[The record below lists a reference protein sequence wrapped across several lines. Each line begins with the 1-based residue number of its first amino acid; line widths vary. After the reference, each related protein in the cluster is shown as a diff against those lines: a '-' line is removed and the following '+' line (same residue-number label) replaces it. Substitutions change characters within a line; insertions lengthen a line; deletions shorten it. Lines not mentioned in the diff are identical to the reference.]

1 MQEEQQDKVVDYL
14 KRVTVDLRNARQRV
28 QELELRDHEPIAI
41 VGMGCRYPGG
51 VRSPEDLWRLVADG
65 VDAITEFPADRGW
78 DVEALY
84 DPDPDHLGTSYARSG
99 GFLHDAGD
107 FDAGFFGLS
116 PREAMAT
123 DSQQRLLLETSWE
136 ALERAGIDPKS
147 LRGSRTGVFAGVM
160 YSDYTDLLTGDQ
172 FEGYRSTSSAP
183 SVASGRV
190 SYSFGFEG
198 PAVTVDTACSS
209 SLVALHLAAQAL
221 RSGECTLA
229 LAGGVAVMS
238 TPGLFIEFSRQR
250 GMSPDG
256 RCKSFSDSAD
266 GAGWSEGAGMV
277 VLEKLS
283 DARRHGHRV
292 LAVIRGSAV
301 NQDGASNGLTAPNGP
316 SQQRVIKQALANSGL
331 SPSEVDVVE
340 AHGTGTTL
348 GDPIEAQALLATYGQ
363 DRERPLLLGSVKS
376 NIGHSQSAAGVAGVI
391 KMVMAMRNGVV
402 PKTLHVS
409 EPSSHVDWSAGA
421 VELLTERTA
430 WPETGRPRR
439 SAVSSFGISGTNGH
453 VLLEQAPDEDP
464 VVPSDAPA
472 SLLPWVVTGRSPAAA
487 RDQAANLVSWL
498 AERPDLRP
506 VDVAHSLVST
516 RALFDYRVV
525 VVGGDRDELVTG
537 LEAAA
542 AGASAPGVVTG
553 ERDDADRKVV
563 FVFPGQGS
571 QWVGMGVALL
581 DASPVFAESIARCA
595 EALAPF
601 VGWSLVD
608 VLRGGDGAPP
618 LAGDDVVQP
627 VLWAVMVSLAAVWR
641 SWGVVPAAVVGHSQG
656 EIAAACV
663 AGALSLEDG
672 ARIVSLRSRL
682 VANELSGRGGMV
694 SVTASRAD
702 VESRLAQWDG
712 RLSVAAVNGP
722 SNVVVSGEVEALDE
736 LIDSCVG
743 DGVRAK
749 KVAVAYAS
757 HSAQMEQLEG
767 AILDGLAGLR
777 PRAGEIPFLS
787 TVTGDWL
794 DTSTMDAGYWF
805 RNLRETVQLETA
817 LRVLLESGHTAFLE
831 SSPHPILTVGVE
843 DTIEDAGADAVLVG
857 SLRRD
862 DGGLDRVLAGLGS
875 LFASGVPVDWASV
888 LGGSGVRVDLPTY
901 AFQHERYWPEAT
913 AGVGD
918 VSGAGLV
925 AVGHPLLGAS
935 VTIGGGQG
943 TVVTGQLSARSLPW
957 LADHV
962 VAGRVLFPV
971 AGLVELVTR
980 AADEVGCGRIEE
992 LTPTAPLV
1000 VPEHGAVSVQV
1011 WLGTPDE
1018 SGRREL
1024 GVFSQT
1030 SEDEWVRHAGGAV
1043 VRDAGTAA
1051 ECGFAAGVWPPQGAE
1066 PVAVPDGVSHARLWR
1081 RGGDVFAEVGL
1092 PEQDTKDQSYAIHPV
1107 LLDSLTR
1114 AVAALDH
1121 TAPGQVVVPS
1131 ELTGVSL
1138 YATGATA
1145 LRVHVTREGDR
1156 VSLVA
1161 ADAAGDAVLAI
1172 GSLGFRALSDHEVTG
1187 LGGRPQDSVYHLGWA
1202 PVAAVAAV
1210 DLGVPAVLGPD
1221 LLDLRTRLT
1230 AAGRPVVE
1238 VPDLASLRVGGAPA
1252 VVLVPVVGGDDVVAA
1267 AHECVGDTL
1276 DLLREWLAD
1285 DDFAGSRLV
1294 FVTRGATDGR
1304 DLGAAAV
1311 CGLVRSAQ
1319 TENPDRFFLLD
1330 LDDEDDLAAGVAALL
1345 GSGAPQVAVRD
1356 GVARA
1361 AQLVRLAGDVEVDPL
1376 GWDPDRTV
1384 LVTGGGGIGGRVAR
1398 HLVHAHGM
1406 RHVLLASRRGP
1417 LADDVADLVAEIAAA
1432 GAECRVVACD
1442 VSDRE
1447 ALRELVATESAG
1459 RGLTAVVHTAG
1470 VLDDGVVASVSRD
1483 RVSGVLRPKV
1493 DGGWSLHELTRD
1505 LGLAGFVVFSSLAG
1519 VVGNGGQGGYS
1530 AANAFLDGLVA
1541 ARRREGLPGV
1551 SLAWGAWES
1560 GVGMTGGL
1568 QERDLVRLGRDGL
1581 AELSVDEG
1589 LGLFDAAVGC
1599 GVANAVPVKWD
1610 WSALRSRLTTPWVL
1624 RGLVGVRRR
1633 VAGTGTAPAE
1643 GGLAG
1648 RLRGMGAADARGVV
1662 TDLVRA
1668 EVGVVLGL
1676 GSGGDVEVTREFR
1689 KLGFDSLLGV
1699 ELRNRLGVVTGLRLP
1714 ASLVYDYPTPE
1725 AVVTFVLQEVL
1736 GRAEGPGATTPVA
1749 SATTDD
1755 PIAIVG
1761 MACRFPAGVASPE
1774 DLWRLLTS
1782 GGDAI
1787 SGFPSDRGWDL
1798 DAVFTPS
1805 DGRNA
1810 SITRSGGFLDDVTG
1824 FDAAF
1829 FELSPREATA
1839 MDPQQRLL
1847 LEVAWEALQRAGID
1861 PQAIHGSQAGV
1872 FVGTNGQTYSS
1883 VLAGTDYELEG
1894 HAATGTAASVM
1905 SGRLSYFL
1913 GIEGPAVTV
1922 DTACSSSLVSLHLAA
1937 QALRGGECSL
1947 ALAGGV
1953 SMMST
1958 PDVFVAFSQ
1967 QGVLSEDGRC
1977 KAFSD
1982 AADGTSWSEG
1992 VGILVLERLSD
2003 AQRLGHKV
2011 LAVVRGSAVNQDG
2024 ASNGLTAPNGPS
2036 QQRVIKQALA
2046 NSGLSP
2052 SEVDAVEAHGTGTK
2066 LGDPIEAQALQ
2077 ATYGQDRDR
2086 PLWLGSV
2093 KSNIGHTQAAA
2104 GVAGV
2109 IKMVMAMRHG
2119 VLPETLHVAEP
2130 SSHVDWSAGTV
2141 ELLTE
2146 RTSWPEVD
2154 RPRRSA
2160 VSSFGI
2166 SGTNAHV
2173 ILEQA
2178 PAVEPVDRAT
2188 RTDVVV
2194 PWVLSGKS
2202 AAAVEDQLSRL
2213 RAWVDERPGAT
2224 AVDVGLSL
2232 AVARSHFDHRVALV
2246 GDAVVEGAAGRGRVG
2261 VVFSGQGSQRLGM
2274 GRGLYDRF
2282 PVFATAF
2289 DAVVAEFDGVLDG
2302 SLRDVVWGE
2311 DAEVLNRTGWAQP
2324 ALFALEVALF
2334 RLVESWGIRPE
2345 VVAGHSL
2352 GEISAAHVAG
2362 VLTLADACALVAARA
2377 RLMEAL
2383 PPGGAMLAVGAAE
2396 ADVLPLL
2403 TGHEVSVA
2411 AVNGPSSV
2419 VVSGALAAVER
2430 ITSEVADR
2438 GWKHRRLAVSHAFH
2452 SPLVDPMLADFEA
2465 AIASVSF
2472 YDPRIPVV
2480 SNVTGVVAAAAE
2492 ICAAGY
2498 WVRHVREPVRFADGV
2513 AAMDVDVVLELGPDG
2528 VLSAMVAEIVP
2539 GVAAVPVLRKDRGD
2553 EVAAVTALAS
2563 LHTHGVRVDWR
2574 GFFADTGA
2582 EVVDLP
2588 TYAFQHR
2595 RFWPEPGTGAGDVTG
2610 AGLVSVGH
2618 PLLGAVVELAV
2629 DDGVVLTGRLSSRA
2643 QPWLADHAILGRVLF
2658 PGTGFVE
2665 LALRAGDEVGCD
2677 RLEELTLT
2685 SPLVLPEDGTVS
2697 VQVRVAVADDRGHRQ
2712 IGIFARPT
2720 DDDAEWTR
2728 HATGVLGS
2736 GEPDEA
2742 FDTGTWPPAGAWPI
2756 GLDGFYERLFDTGFG
2771 YGPVFQGL
2779 HSAWAR
2785 GDEFFAEVRLPED
2798 AAGRAGQFGLHPA
2811 LLDAA
2816 LHTTSLMPL
2825 GDRSRLPF
2833 AWQGVSLGAAGAS
2846 VLRVR
2851 LVAVGEDAVSLVA
2864 VDGAGQVVVS
2874 VDSLTLRAVDADQL
2888 STSRAPGRDALYRV
2902 DWTPVRATGSG
2913 PRAVVLGPDVL
2924 GVQEV
2929 LHASWTADLA
2939 TLAGLDDVPPAV
2951 VVPLSGRDDDVV
2963 ASAHELAARA
2973 LGLVQE
2979 WVGVKAFAGSRL
2991 VFVTRGATTGADP
3004 AAATVWGLVRTAQT
3018 ENPGRFRL
3026 VDVDAGTPALLDAL
3040 GTDEP
3045 QVLVRDDGILVPRL
3059 ARVSAAPSGFSWDP
3073 AGTVVVT
3080 GATGGL
3086 GREVAKHLVTA
3097 HGVRHLLL
3105 LGRRGPAAEGAAELV
3120 AELVEHGATAAL
3132 VACDVADRAA
3142 LDAALATVADEHPV
3156 SVVVHAAGTLDDG
3169 VIDALTPDRLDAV
3182 LRGKV
3187 DAAWNLHEATRDREL
3202 AGFVVFSS
3210 VAGLLGNAGQGS
3222 YAAGNTFLDSLAE
3235 HRRNHGLAA
3244 VSLAWGAWDPEIGMI
3259 AGLTDSDRGRI
3270 AREGVVA
3277 LTVEQGL
3284 ELFDTALGHDE
3295 AVLAPALLDLPAVRL
3310 KGDVPAL
3317 LRGLVPVRTRRA
3329 MARSSAQTAD
3339 GLARRLAPLSPP
3351 ERQVL
3356 VRDMVRA
3363 QVAGVLGH
3371 ADSTAVD
3378 PNRNFQELGL
3388 DSLTAV
3394 ELRNRL
3400 NSTTGLTLPATLVF
3414 DYPTAAALTGFL
3426 LDELLSAGGEELI
3439 PVSALPSVAD
3449 DPVVIVGMGCR
3460 YPGGVRSPED
3470 LWRLVRDEVDA
3481 VSDFPADR
3489 GWDLDV
3495 LFDPD
3500 PDNTGTSYA
3509 RSAGFLHEAGDFDAA
3524 FFGLSP
3530 REAMATD
3537 SQQRLLLEV
3546 SWDALE
3552 GAGIDP
3558 LSLRGSKTGVFA
3570 GVMYS
3575 DYGDL
3580 LSGVEFEGFRGNGS
3594 APSVASGRVSYSLGF
3609 EGPAVTV
3616 DTACSSSLVTMHLAA
3631 QALRSGEC
3639 SLALAGGVT
3648 VISKPDLF
3656 IEFSRQ
3662 RGLAP
3667 DGRSKPFSDSADG
3680 VGWAEGVGMVV
3691 LERLSDAQRLG
3702 HRVLAVLRGSAVNQD
3717 GASNGLTAP
3726 NGPSQQRVI
3735 RQALASAGLSPADV
3749 DVVEAHGTGTTL
3761 GDPIEAQALLATY
3774 GQDRDRPLLLGSVKS
3789 NIGHSQA
3796 AAGVAGVVKMVMAM
3810 RNGVVPKTL
3819 HVTEPSSHV
3828 DWSAGAVELSTER
3841 TDWPEVGRPRRAA
3854 VSSFGISGTNA
3865 HLILEQAPGVEV
3877 AEPLGE
3883 EPVAVPWVLSGK
3895 SAAAVREQAGNLVS
3909 WLADRPEVRP
3919 VDVGH
3924 SLVSSRSTFDH
3935 RLVVVG
3941 GDRDKLVAGLRAAAE
3956 GLPGDLVVG
3965 GGGPAAADR
3974 KVVFVFPGQGSQWV
3988 GMGVALLDASP
3999 VFAERIG
4006 ECERALRPFVGW
4018 SLVDVLR
4025 GVEGAPPLAGDDVV
4039 QPVLWAV
4046 MVSLAAVWRSWGVVP
4061 AAVVG
4066 HSQGEI
4072 AAACVAGALS
4082 LEDGA
4087 RIVCLRSGLVA
4098 RELSGQGGMASVTA
4112 SRVDVESRLLRWD
4125 GKLSVAAVNGPSN
4138 VVVSG
4143 EVEALEELIDSCVGD
4158 GVRAKKVAVAYASH
4172 SAQMEQLEGAILD
4185 GLAVLEPRSSE
4196 VPFLSTV
4203 TGDWLDTSTMDAGY
4217 WFRNLRETVQLETAL
4232 RILLGTGHGVFLESS
4247 PHPILTVGVE
4257 DTIEDAGA
4265 DAVLVGS
4272 LRRDDGGLDRVL
4284 TGLGSLFVAGVAVD
4298 WASVFGGAG
4307 VRVDLPTYAF
4317 QHERF
4322 WPEATTGTGDVSGAG
4337 LVAVGHPL
4345 LGAAVELGG
4354 GQGTVVTGQVSVR
4367 SLPWLVDHL
4376 VLDRILF
4383 PGAGFVELVTRAAD
4397 EVGCDRI
4404 EELTLTAPLVVPH
4417 QGVVAVQVWLGPADE
4432 EGHREIGVFS
4442 RGADDEWVRHAGGV
4456 VSTGTGTTADHSFAA
4471 GVWPPRG
4478 AEPVALDDFYAR
4490 MADRGLDYGPVFQGL
4505 ESAWRLGDEVFAEV
4519 ALSDQEPGVDAFG
4532 IHPAL
4537 LDAVLHGAVFTGY
4550 DSDTSLLPFAWSG
4563 VSLHATGAS
4572 TLRVRLVRTDGGVSI
4587 VAADAEGELVV
4598 SVDSLDFRA
4607 VTAEQL
4613 ASSDPAPSGGRLRM
4627 DWSLVTAPGAEVG
4640 VPAVLGPDLFD
4651 LTEALESAGVTTTA
4665 HADLAALRS
4674 AAVPGVVLVPVAG
4687 EAGVVTSVH
4696 ETAASV
4702 LGLLQ
4707 EWLAGEE
4714 FVDSRLVVLTQ
4725 GAMSGQDLVAAAVWG
4740 LVRTAQTENPDRFV
4754 LVDWDGGDLP
4764 LDVVLGSG
4772 EPQLLVRG
4780 GQVHAA
4786 RLARADADPVSD
4798 VRWDPDGTVVIT
4810 GGGGLGGQVSRHLVN
4825 RRGVRHLL
4833 LLSRSGPDAPGV
4845 EDLVTELTD
4854 LGASV
4859 VVRACDVADR
4869 DALAVALAEV
4879 PVEHPVRAVV
4889 HTAGVLDDGVLDS
4902 LTAER
4907 VSRVLRPK
4915 VDAAWH
4921 LHELT
4926 RDLDLTAF
4934 VLFSSMGGTFGA
4946 AGQANYAAANAFLD
4960 ALAQRRQRD
4969 DLPAVSLAWGTWAT
4983 ETGMTTGLAAA
4994 DRARIGQAG
5003 MPPMTVEQGMALFD
5017 AGIACGDPV
5026 VPAMVLDVKGMRTRS
5041 DVPVLLQGLV
5051 PASKR
5056 RAAARTRVDAG
5067 GFVQRLLALSAA
5079 DRQELLEDVVRTRV
5093 AAVLRHGDSAAIDPD
5108 RKFKELGLDSL
5119 TAVEL
5124 RNGLSAATG
5133 LKLPATLV
5141 FDYPTA
5147 SALAAYLLDR
5157 LLGGAAQAAV
5167 PLSALPPVTDDPI
5180 VIVGMGCR
5188 YPGGVRSPEDLWRLV
5203 ADGVDAISEF
5213 PDDRGWDLEGI
5224 YDPDPAH
5231 AGTSYARTGGFLY
5244 DAGDFDA
5251 GFFGLSPREAMA
5263 TDSQQRLLLETS
5275 WDALER
5281 AGIDPLSL
5289 RGSRTGVF
5297 AGVMY
5302 SDYGDLLSGVE
5313 FEGFRGNGSA
5323 PSVASGRVSY
5333 SFGFEGPAM
5342 TVDTA
5347 CSSSLVSLHLAAQA
5361 LRAGECSLALA
5372 GGVTVMSK
5380 PDLFI
5385 EFSRQRGMSPDGRCK
5400 SFSDSADGAGW
5411 SEGVGMLVLERL
5423 SDAQRLGHRVLAV
5436 VRGSA
5441 VNQDGASNGLTA
5453 PNGPSQQRVIRQALA
5468 GAGLS
5473 PSEVD
5478 AVEAHGTGTTL
5489 GDPIEAQALL
5499 ATYGQDRDRPLLLGS
5514 IKSNIGHSQ
5523 AAAGVAG
5530 VIKMVMA
5537 MRHELLPKTLHV
5549 TEPSTHVDWSEGAV
5563 ELLTEHTEWPRVDRP
5578 RRSAVSSFGIS
5589 GTNAHV
5595 ILEQAPAVAA
5605 EESPAVVDRVV
5616 PWVLSG
5622 KSAAAVGEQ
5631 VERLRAW
5638 VGDRPG
5644 LSAADVGLSLAVG
5657 RSHFDHRVA
5666 LVGDAVVEGVAGR
5679 GRVGVVFSGQ
5689 GSQRLGMGR
5698 GLYERFPVFATAFD
5712 AVVGEFEGL
5721 RDVVWGEDQ
5730 EVLNRTG
5737 WAQPALFALEVAL
5750 FRLVESWGVRP
5761 EVVAGHSLGEISAAH
5776 VAGVLSLADAC
5787 ALVSAR
5793 ARLME
5798 ALPSGGA
5805 MVAVAASE
5813 ADVLPLL
5820 AGHEDEV
5827 SVAAVNGPSSVVISG
5842 TLDGVESIA
5851 AELAARGV
5859 RTKSLAVSHAFH
5871 SPLMD
5876 PMLADFEAALA
5887 SVSFHEPVVPVV
5899 SNVTGEVATAEMLC
5913 TGTYWVE
5920 HVREPVRFADGVTA
5934 MDVDVVLELGPD
5946 GVLSAMVQEL
5956 VPGVATVAA
5965 LRKDRDEEVAAVTA
5979 LASLHTRGVRVDWD
5993 AFFADTGA
6001 GLVELPTYAF
6011 QHQRFWPEPGAGTGD
6026 VTGAGLASAG
6036 HPLLGATVQLAG
6048 QDDVVLTGRL
6058 SRRSSPWLADHVVMG
6073 RTLFPGTGFVELAL
6087 RAGDEVG
6094 CDLVEELT
6102 LASPLVLP
6110 EVGSVPVQVR
6120 VGAGDEQGRREIGIF
6135 TRSEEDGARW
6145 TRHAVGFLAS
6155 GAGETAFDSGTWP
6168 PADAETLDVAGLYD
6182 RLVDAGFE
6190 YGPVFRG
6197 LRGLWRRGEEYF
6209 AEVGLPDT
6217 EQEAAGAYGIHP
6229 ALLDAALHAAGVMS
6243 LGDRSRLPFLWQGV
6257 SLGASGA
6264 SAVRVRLVAVGE
6276 DALSLVAVDGAGE
6289 VVVSVDSLVLREVSA
6304 EQVAAARSTA
6314 RDSLYRVDWTPVRT
6328 AGVDVATAA
6337 VLGPDAF
6344 GLVERLASAGVEA
6357 SSVPD
6362 LPSLAL
6368 GGEPVPSAVLV
6379 PVTGTG
6385 EVVTSAHSLTAWTL
6399 ALVQDWLAEEAF
6411 AGSRLVFVTRGATT
6425 GQDVAAAAA
6434 WGLVRSAQTENP
6446 GAFQLVDLLD
6456 EGDAALPLARILG
6469 MDEPQVVVRG
6479 DELSAARLVPAHT
6492 SGAGQEWDPDGTVVI
6507 TGGTGGLGGLV
6518 ARHLVVGHGVRNL
6531 LLLSRRGPAAAGAA
6545 DLVAELAGHGAE
6557 ARVVACDAA
6566 DRSSVAD
6573 ALRTVSEDHPVRAV
6587 IHTAGV
6593 LGDGVIASLTP
6604 DRVDGVF
6611 DPKVDAAWH
6620 LHELTRDLDLTAFV
6634 VFSSMA
6640 GLSGAAGQGAYA
6652 AANAF
6657 LDALMRSRRAQGLPG
6672 LSLAWGP
6679 WERGDGMTAD
6689 IGEVDVQRMR
6699 RSGVL
6704 DLSAAQALA
6713 LFDASSAAGEPV
6725 LVPVRLDLGGPVEI
6739 PALFRGLVRRP
6750 VRRAAVA
6757 GAQQVD
6763 TIVRRLSGVVGQE
6776 RHAILL
6782 DVIRDH
6788 AAAVLNHKDLTALQP
6803 DARFQDLGFDSLI
6816 AVEFR
6821 NRLGTAVGLR
6831 LPAPLLFDYPTPAE
6845 LVEYLMPQLVT
6856 GGVEMGPSALLDQ
6869 LDGLAKLLDDMR
6881 VDDVV
6886 HKQVASR
6893 IEVLKTKWAAT
6904 QVPVAATGDL
6914 DFQSASDD
6922 DVFDYLDRELGLS

>member
-136 ALERAGIDPKS
+136 ALERAGIDPRS

-221 RSGECTLA
+221 RGGECTLA

-316 SQQRVIKQALANSGL
+316 SQRRVIKQALANSGV

-363 DRERPLLLGSVKS
+363 DRERPLLLGSIKS

-391 KMVMAMRNGVV
+391 KMVMAMRHGVV
-402 PKTLHVS
+402 PKTLHVD

-421 VELLTERTA
+421 VELLTEQAA

-453 VLLEQAPDEDP
+453 VVLEQAPDEEAAT
-464 VVPSDAPA
+464 VAEAPA
-472 SLLPWVVTGRSPAAA
+472 SLLPWVVTGKSAAA
-487 RDQAANLVSWL
+487 VRDQAANLVSWL

-506 VDVAHSLVST
+506 VDVAHSLVSS
-516 RALFDYRVV
+516 RSLFDHRVV
-525 VVGGDRDELVTG
+525 VVGGDRDELVAG
-537 LEAAA
+537 LGAAA
-542 AGASAPGVVTG
+542 AGTSAPGVVSG
-553 ERDDADRKVV
+553 VRDDTDRKVV
-563 FVFPGQGS
+563 FLFPGQGS
-571 QWVGMGVALL
+571 QWIGMGVALL

-595 EALAPF
+595 EALVPF

-608 VLRGGDGAPP
+608 VLRGVEGAPL

-627 VLWAVMVSLAAVWR
+627 VLWAVMVSLAVVWR

-672 ARIVSLRSRL
+672 ARIVCLRSRL

-702 VESRLAQWDG
+702 VESRLVQWDG

-722 SNVVVSGEVEALDE
+722 SNVIVSGEVEALDE

-767 AILDGLAGLR
+767 AILDGLAVLR
-777 PRAGEIPFLS
+777 PRSSEIPFLS

-817 LRVLLESGHTAFLE
+817 LRVLVESGHTAFLE

-875 LFASGVPVDWASV
+875 LFVAGVPVDWASV
-888 LGGSGVRVDLPTY
+888 LGGAGTRVDLPTY

-925 AVGHPLLGAS
+925 AVGHPLLGAA

-962 VAGRVLFPV
+962 VAGRILFPA
-971 AGLVELVTR
+971 AGVVELVTR
-980 AADEVGCGRIEE
+980 AADEVGCAGIEE
-992 LTPTAPLV
+992 LVLTAPLV

-1024 GVFSQT
+1024 GVFSQS
-1030 SEDEWVRHAGGAV
+1030 SEDEWVRHAGGV
-1043 VRDAGTAA
+1043 VARDAGTAA

-1066 PVAVPDGVSHARLWR
+1066 PVATPDGESPVRLWR

-1092 PEQDTKDQSYAIHPV
+1092 PEQDTGDRSYAIHPV
-1107 LLDSLTR
+1107 LLDSVTR

-1131 ELTGVSL
+1131 ELTGISL
-1138 YATGATA
+1138 YATGATS
-1145 LRVHVTREGDR
+1145 LRVHVARDGDR

-1172 GSLGFRALSDHEVTG
+1172 GSVAFRALSDHEVTG
-1187 LGGRPQDSVYHLGWA
+1187 LGGRPQDSVYHLEWT
-1202 PVAAVAAV
+1202 PVAAVAEA

-1221 LLDLRTRLT
+1221 PLDLRGRLT
-1230 AAGRPVVE
+1230 AAGRSVDE
-1238 VPDLASLRVGGAPA
+1238 VPDLASLRVSGVPS
-1252 VVLVPVVGGDDVVAA
+1252 VVLVAVVGGDDVVAS
-1267 AHECVGDTL
+1267 AHGCVGGAL
-1276 DLLREWLAD
+1276 DLLQEWLAD
-1285 DDFAGSRLV
+1285 DGFAGSRLV

-1330 LDDEDDLAAGVAALL
+1330 LDDEDDLAAGVTALL

-1361 AQLVRLAGDVEVDPL
+1361 ARLVRLAKDVEVRPL

-1384 LVTGGGGIGGRVAR
+1384 LITGGGGIGGRVAR
-1398 HLVHAHGM
+1398 HLVVAHGM

-1442 VSDRE
+1442 VSDPE
-1447 ALRELVATESAG
+1447 ALRELVAAETAG

-1470 VLDDGVVASVSRD
+1470 VLDDGVVTSVSRD

-1505 LGLAGFVVFSSLAG
+1505 LGLRGFVVFSSLAG

-1530 AANAFLDGLVA
+1530 AGNAFLDGLVA

-1551 SLAWGAWES
+1551 SLAWGAWDS

-1568 QERDLVRLGRDGL
+1568 LERDLARLGRDGL

-1633 VAGTGTAPAE
+1633 VAGTGTAVAE

-1648 RLRGMGAADARGVV
+1648 RLRGMGPVDARGVV
-1662 TDLVRA
+1662 TDLVCA

-1676 GSGGDVEVTREFR
+1676 GSGGVEVTREFR

-1714 ASLVYDYPTPE
+1714 ASLVYDHPTPE
-1725 AVVTFVLQEVL
+1725 AVATFILQEVL
-1736 GRAEGPGATTPVA
+1736 GGGERPGAVAPVA

-1755 PIAIVG
+1755 PIVIVG
-1761 MACRFPAGVASPE
+1761 MACRFPAGVSSPE
-1774 DLWRLLTS
+1774 DLWQLLTT

-1787 SGFPSDRGWDL
+1787 SDFPSDRGWDL
-1798 DAVFTPS
+1798 DGVFTPR

-1847 LEVAWEALQRAGID
+1847 LEVAWESLQRAGID
-1861 PQAIHGSQAGV
+1861 PRAIHGSQAGV

-1913 GIEGPAVTV
+1913 GVEGPAVTV

-1982 AADGTSWSEG
+1982 TADGTSWSEG
-1992 VGILVLERLSD
+1992 VGMLVLERLSD
-2003 AQRLGHKV
+2003 AERLGHRV

-2036 QQRVIKQALA
+2036 QQRVIRQALA
-2046 NSGLSP
+2046 NSGVSP

-2119 VLPETLHVAEP
+2119 VLPETLHVTEP
-2130 SSHVDWSAGTV
+2130 SSHVDWTAGAV

-2146 RTSWPEVD
+2146 RKPWPAVD

-2173 ILEQA
+2173 VLEQA
-2178 PAVEPVDRAT
+2178 PVVESDDRAVVP
-2188 RTDVVV
+2188 DVVV
-2194 PWVLSGKS
+2194 PWVVSGKT
-2202 AAAVEDQLSRL
+2202 AAAVDEQVTRL
-2213 RAWVDERPGAT
+2213 RSWVDERPRLS

-2246 GDAVVEGAAGRGRVG
+2246 GDAVVEGVAGRGRVG

-2289 DAVVAEFDGVLDG
+2289 DAVVAEFDAVLDG

-2311 DAEVLNRTGWAQP
+2311 DQEALNRTGWAQP
-2324 ALFALEVALF
+2324 ALFAVEVALF
-2334 RLVESWGIRPE
+2334 RLVESWGVRPE

-2362 VLTLADACALVAARA
+2362 VLTLADACALVSARA

-2383 PPGGAMLAVGAAE
+2383 PSGGAMLAVAATE
-2396 ADVLPLL
+2396 DDVLPLL
-2403 TGHEVSVA
+2403 VGAEVSVA

-2430 ITSEVADR
+2430 IAAEVADR

-2465 AIASVSF
+2465 AIASISL
-2472 YDPRIPVV
+2472 YEPQIPVV
-2480 SNVTGVVAAAAE
+2480 SNVTGVVATAAE
-2492 ICAAGY
+2492 ICATGY

-2539 GVAAVPVLRKDRGD
+2539 DVAAVPILRKDRGED
-2553 EVAAVTALAS
+2553 VAAVTALAS
-2563 LHTHGVRVDWR
+2563 LHTHGVRIDWQA
-2574 GFFADTGA
+2574 FFAGTGA
-2582 EVVDLP
+2582 ELVDLP

-2595 RFWPEPGTGAGDVTG
+2595 RFWPEPGTGTGDLTG

-2629 DDGVVLTGRLSSRA
+2629 DDGVVLTGRLSPRA

-2677 RLEELTLT
+2677 RLDELTLT
-2685 SPLVLPEDGTVS
+2685 SPLVLPQDGTVS
-2697 VQVRVAVADDRGHRQ
+2697 VQVRVAASDDRGQRR
-2712 IGIFARPT
+2712 IGIFARLV
-2720 DDDAEWTR
+2720 DDAEWTQ
-2728 HATGVLGS
+2728 HAAGVLGS

-2742 FDTGTWPPAGAWPI
+2742 FDTETWPPAGARPV
-2756 GLDGFYERLFDTGFG
+2756 GLDGFYERLLDSGFD

-2779 HSAWAR
+2779 RSVWAR
-2785 GDEFFAEVRLPED
+2785 GEEYFAEVRLPD
-2798 AAGRAGQFGLHPA
+2798 DTAGKAGQFGLHPA

-2846 VLRVR
+2846 VVRVR
-2851 LVAVGEDAVSLVA
+2851 LVTVGEDAVSLVA

-2874 VDSLTLRAVDADQL
+2874 VDSLVLRAVNAEQL
-2888 STSRAPGRDALYRV
+2888 STSRSPDSLHRV
-2902 DWTPVRATGSG
+2902 DWTPVRATASDTG
-2913 PRAVVLGPDVL
+2913 AVVLGPDVL
-2924 GVQEV
+2924 GIREA
-2929 LHASWTADLA
+2929 LHASETADLA
-2939 TLAGLDDVPPAV
+2939 SLAGLDDVPPAV
-2951 VVPLSGRDDDVV
+2951 VVPLSGEGGDVV
-2963 ASAHELAARA
+2963 RSAHELAARA

-2979 WVGVKAFAGSRL
+2979 WVGVKAFARSRL

-3026 VDVDAGTPALLDAL
+3026 VDIDAGTPALLDAL

-3045 QVLVRDDGILVPRL
+3045 QVLVRGDEVLVPRL
-3059 ARVSAAPSGFSWDP
+3059 ARVTAPPSGFSWDP
-3073 AGTVVVT
+3073 DGTVVIT

-3086 GREVAKHLVTA
+3086 GREVAKHLVTTR
-3097 HGVRHLLL
+3097 GVRHLLL
-3105 LGRRGPAAEGAAELV
+3105 LGRRGPAAEGARELV
-3120 AELVEHGATAAL
+3120 AELAEHGATAML
-3132 VACDVADRAA
+3132 VACDVADRDA
-3142 LDAALATVADEHPV
+3142 LDAALATVPDEHPL

-3169 VIDALTPDRLDAV
+3169 VVDSLTPDRLDAV

-3187 DAAWNLHEATRDREL
+3187 DASWNLHEATRDHEL

-3210 VAGLLGNAGQGS
+3210 VAGLLGNAGQAS

-3244 VSLAWGAWDPEIGMI
+3244 VSLAWGAWDPNIGMI
-3259 AGLTDSDRGRI
+3259 AGLTDTDRGRI

-3284 ELFDTALGHDE
+3284 ELFDMALGHDE
-3295 AVLAPALLDLPAVRL
+3295 AVLAPALLDLPAVRA

-3317 LRGLVPVRTRRA
+3317 LRGLIPTRVRRA
-3329 MARSSAQTAD
+3329 MARSSAETAD
-3339 GLARRLAPLSPP
+3339 GLARLLVPLSPP

-3371 ADSTAVD
+3371 ADSAGVD
-3378 PNRNFQELGL
+3378 PNRTFQELGL

-3400 NSTTGLTLPATLVF
+3400 NATTGLTLPATLVF
-3414 DYPTAAALTGFL
+3414 DYPTASTLTGFL
-3426 LDELLSAGGEELI
+3426 LDELLSAGAEELV
-3439 PVSALPSVAD
+3439 PVHALPSVAD

-3489 GWDLDV
+3489 GWDLDE

-3509 RSAGFLHEAGDFDAA
+3509 STAGFLHEAGDFDAG

-3594 APSVASGRVSYSLGF
+3594 APSVASGRVSYSMGF

-3702 HRVLAVLRGSAVNQD
+3702 HRVLAVVRGSAVNQD

-3735 RQALASAGLSPADV
+3735 RQALASAGLSP
-3749 DVVEAHGTGTTL
+3749 
-3761 GDPIEAQALLATY
+3761 
-3774 GQDRDRPLLLGSVKS
+3774 
-3789 NIGHSQA
+3789 
-3796 AAGVAGVVKMVMAM
+3796 
-3810 RNGVVPKTL
+3810 
-3819 HVTEPSSHV
+3819 
-3828 DWSAGAVELSTER
+3828 
-3841 TDWPEVGRPRRAA
+3841 
-3854 VSSFGISGTNA
+3854 
-3865 HLILEQAPGVEV
+3865 
-3877 AEPLGE
+3877 
-3883 EPVAVPWVLSGK
+3883 
-3895 SAAAVREQAGNLVS
+3895 
-3909 WLADRPEVRP
+3909 
-3919 VDVGH
+3919 
-3924 SLVSSRSTFDH
+3924 
-3935 RLVVVG
+3935 
-3941 GDRDKLVAGLRAAAE
+3941 
-3956 GLPGDLVVG
+3956 
-3965 GGGPAAADR
+3965 
-3974 KVVFVFPGQGSQWV
+3974 
-3988 GMGVALLDASP
+3988 
-3999 VFAERIG
+3999 
-4006 ECERALRPFVGW
+4006 
-4018 SLVDVLR
+4018 
-4025 GVEGAPPLAGDDVV
+4025 
-4039 QPVLWAV
+4039 
-4046 MVSLAAVWRSWGVVP
+4046 
-4061 AAVVG
+4061 
-4066 HSQGEI
+4066 
-4072 AAACVAGALS
+4072 
-4082 LEDGA
+4082 
-4087 RIVCLRSGLVA
+4087 
-4098 RELSGQGGMASVTA
+4098 
-4112 SRVDVESRLLRWD
+4112 
-4125 GKLSVAAVNGPSN
+4125 
-4138 VVVSG
+4138 
-4143 EVEALEELIDSCVGD
+4143 
-4158 GVRAKKVAVAYASH
+4158 
-4172 SAQMEQLEGAILD
+4172 
-4185 GLAVLEPRSSE
+4185 
-4196 VPFLSTV
+4196 
-4203 TGDWLDTSTMDAGY
+4203 
-4217 WFRNLRETVQLETAL
+4217 
-4232 RILLGTGHGVFLESS
+4232 
-4247 PHPILTVGVE
+4247 
-4257 DTIEDAGA
+4257 
-4265 DAVLVGS
+4265 
-4272 LRRDDGGLDRVL
+4272 
-4284 TGLGSLFVAGVAVD
+4284 
-4298 WASVFGGAG
+4298 
-4307 VRVDLPTYAF
+4307 
-4317 QHERF
+4317 
-4322 WPEATTGTGDVSGAG
+4322 
-4337 LVAVGHPL
+4337 
-4345 LGAAVELGG
+4345 
-4354 GQGTVVTGQVSVR
+4354 
-4367 SLPWLVDHL
+4367 
-4376 VLDRILF
+4376 
-4383 PGAGFVELVTRAAD
+4383 
-4397 EVGCDRI
+4397 
-4404 EELTLTAPLVVPH
+4404 
-4417 QGVVAVQVWLGPADE
+4417 
-4432 EGHREIGVFS
+4432 
-4442 RGADDEWVRHAGGV
+4442 
-4456 VSTGTGTTADHSFAA
+4456 
-4471 GVWPPRG
+4471 
-4478 AEPVALDDFYAR
+4478 
-4490 MADRGLDYGPVFQGL
+4490 
-4505 ESAWRLGDEVFAEV
+4505 
-4519 ALSDQEPGVDAFG
+4519 
-4532 IHPAL
+4532 
-4537 LDAVLHGAVFTGY
+4537 
-4550 DSDTSLLPFAWSG
+4550 
-4563 VSLHATGAS
+4563 
-4572 TLRVRLVRTDGGVSI
+4572 
-4587 VAADAEGELVV
+4587 
-4598 SVDSLDFRA
+4598 
-4607 VTAEQL
+4607 
-4613 ASSDPAPSGGRLRM
+4613 
-4627 DWSLVTAPGAEVG
+4627 
-4640 VPAVLGPDLFD
+4640 
-4651 LTEALESAGVTTTA
+4651 
-4665 HADLAALRS
+4665 
-4674 AAVPGVVLVPVAG
+4674 
-4687 EAGVVTSVH
+4687 
-4696 ETAASV
+4696 
-4702 LGLLQ
+4702 
-4707 EWLAGEE
+4707 
-4714 FVDSRLVVLTQ
+4714 
-4725 GAMSGQDLVAAAVWG
+4725 
-4740 LVRTAQTENPDRFV
+4740 
-4754 LVDWDGGDLP
+4754 
-4764 LDVVLGSG
+4764 
-4772 EPQLLVRG
+4772 
-4780 GQVHAA
+4780 
-4786 RLARADADPVSD
+4786 
-4798 VRWDPDGTVVIT
+4798 
-4810 GGGGLGGQVSRHLVN
+4810 
-4825 RRGVRHLL
+4825 
-4833 LLSRSGPDAPGV
+4833 
-4845 EDLVTELTD
+4845 
-4854 LGASV
+4854 
-4859 VVRACDVADR
+4859 
-4869 DALAVALAEV
+4869 
-4879 PVEHPVRAVV
+4879 
-4889 HTAGVLDDGVLDS
+4889 
-4902 LTAER
+4902 
-4907 VSRVLRPK
+4907 
-4915 VDAAWH
+4915 
-4921 LHELT
+4921 
-4926 RDLDLTAF
+4926 
-4934 VLFSSMGGTFGA
+4934 
-4946 AGQANYAAANAFLD
+4946 
-4960 ALAQRRQRD
+4960 
-4969 DLPAVSLAWGTWAT
+4969 
-4983 ETGMTTGLAAA
+4983 
-4994 DRARIGQAG
+4994 
-5003 MPPMTVEQGMALFD
+5003 
-5017 AGIACGDPV
+5017 
-5026 VPAMVLDVKGMRTRS
+5026 
-5041 DVPVLLQGLV
+5041 
-5051 PASKR
+5051 
-5056 RAAARTRVDAG
+5056 
-5067 GFVQRLLALSAA
+5067 
-5079 DRQELLEDVVRTRV
+5079 
-5093 AAVLRHGDSAAIDPD
+5093 
-5108 RKFKELGLDSL
+5108 
-5119 TAVEL
+5119 
-5124 RNGLSAATG
+5124 
-5133 LKLPATLV
+5133 
-5141 FDYPTA
+5141 
-5147 SALAAYLLDR
+5147 
-5157 LLGGAAQAAV
+5157 
-5167 PLSALPPVTDDPI
+5167 
-5180 VIVGMGCR
+5180 
-5188 YPGGVRSPEDLWRLV
+5188 
-5203 ADGVDAISEF
+5203 
-5213 PDDRGWDLEGI
+5213 
-5224 YDPDPAH
+5224 
-5231 AGTSYARTGGFLY
+5231 
-5244 DAGDFDA
+5244 
-5251 GFFGLSPREAMA
+5251 
-5263 TDSQQRLLLETS
+5263 
-5275 WDALER
+5275 
-5281 AGIDPLSL
+5281 
-5289 RGSRTGVF
+5289 
-5297 AGVMY
+5297 
-5302 SDYGDLLSGVE
+5302 
-5313 FEGFRGNGSA
+5313 
-5323 PSVASGRVSY
+5323 
-5333 SFGFEGPAM
+5333 
-5342 TVDTA
+5342 
-5347 CSSSLVSLHLAAQA
+5347 
-5361 LRAGECSLALA
+5361 
-5372 GGVTVMSK
+5372 
-5380 PDLFI
+5380 
-5385 EFSRQRGMSPDGRCK
+5385 
-5400 SFSDSADGAGW
+5400 
-5411 SEGVGMLVLERL
+5411 
-5423 SDAQRLGHRVLAV
+5423 
-5436 VRGSA
+5436 
-5441 VNQDGASNGLTA
+5441 
-5453 PNGPSQQRVIRQALA
+5453 
-5468 GAGLS
+5468 
-5473 PSEVD
+5473 SEVD
-5478 AVEAHGTGTTL
+5478 VVEAHGTGTTL

-5530 VIKMVMA
+5530 VVKMVMA
-5537 MRHELLPKTLHV
+5537 MRNGVVPKTLHV
-5549 TEPSTHVDWSEGAV
+5549 TRPSSHVDWSAGAV
-5563 ELLTEHTEWPRVDRP
+5563 ELSTERTDWPEVGRP
-5578 RRSAVSSFGIS
+5578 RRAAVSSFGIS
-5589 GTNAHV
+5589 GTNAHL
-5595 ILEQAPAVAA
+5595 ILEQAPGIEVAEPVGDEPVA
-5605 EESPAVVDRVV
+5605 V

-5622 KSAAAVGEQ
+5622 KSAAAV
-5631 VERLRAW
+5631 RAQAANLVSW
-5638 VGDRPG
+5638 LADRPDVRPV
-5644 LSAADVGLSLAVG
+5644 DVGHSLVAS
-5657 RSHFDHRVA
+5657 RSTFDHR
-5666 LVGDAVVEGVAGR
+5666 LV
-5679 GRVGVVFSGQ
+5679 
-5689 GSQRLGMGR
+5689 
-5698 GLYERFPVFATAFD
+5698 
-5712 AVVGEFEGL
+5712 VVGG
-5721 RDVVWGEDQ
+5721 
-5730 EVLNRTG
+5730 
-5737 WAQPALFALEVAL
+5737 
-5750 FRLVESWGVRP
+5750 
-5761 EVVAGHSLGEISAAH
+5761 
-5776 VAGVLSLADAC
+5776 
-5787 ALVSAR
+5787 
-5793 ARLME
+5793 
-5798 ALPSGGA
+5798 
-5805 MVAVAASE
+5805 
-5813 ADVLPLL
+5813 
-5820 AGHEDEV
+5820 
-5827 SVAAVNGPSSVVISG
+5827 
-5842 TLDGVESIA
+5842 
-5851 AELAARGV
+5851 
-5859 RTKSLAVSHAFH
+5859 
-5871 SPLMD
+5871 
-5876 PMLADFEAALA
+5876 
-5887 SVSFHEPVVPVV
+5887 
-5899 SNVTGEVATAEMLC
+5899 
-5913 TGTYWVE
+5913 
-5920 HVREPVRFADGVTA
+5920 
-5934 MDVDVVLELGPD
+5934 
-5946 GVLSAMVQEL
+5946 
-5956 VPGVATVAA
+5956 
-5965 LRKDRDEEVAAVTA
+5965 DRDK
-5979 LASLHTRGVRVDWD
+5979 L
-5993 AFFADTGA
+5993 
-6001 GLVELPTYAF
+6001 
-6011 QHQRFWPEPGAGTGD
+6011 
-6026 VTGAGLASAG
+6026 
-6036 HPLLGATVQLAG
+6036 
-6048 QDDVVLTGRL
+6048 
-6058 SRRSSPWLADHVVMG
+6058 
-6073 RTLFPGTGFVELAL
+6073 
-6087 RAGDEVG
+6087 
-6094 CDLVEELT
+6094 
-6102 LASPLVLP
+6102 
-6110 EVGSVPVQVR
+6110 
-6120 VGAGDEQGRREIGIF
+6120 
-6135 TRSEEDGARW
+6135 
-6145 TRHAVGFLAS
+6145 
-6155 GAGETAFDSGTWP
+6155 
-6168 PADAETLDVAGLYD
+6168 VAGL
-6182 RLVDAGFE
+6182 RAA
-6190 YGPVFRG
+6190 
-6197 LRGLWRRGEEYF
+6197 
-6209 AEVGLPDT
+6209 AEGLP
-6217 EQEAAGAYGIHP
+6217 
-6229 ALLDAALHAAGVMS
+6229 
-6243 LGDRSRLPFLWQGV
+6243 GD
-6257 SLGASGA
+6257 
-6264 SAVRVRLVAVGE
+6264 LVVGG
-6276 DALSLVAVDGAGE
+6276 DG
-6289 VVVSVDSLVLREVSA
+6289 
-6304 EQVAAARSTA
+6304 
-6314 RDSLYRVDWTPVRT
+6314 P
-6328 AGVDVATAA
+6328 AGVD
-6337 VLGPDAF
+6337 
-6344 GLVERLASAGVEA
+6344 R
-6357 SSVPD
+6357 
-6362 LPSLAL
+6362 
-6368 GGEPVPSAVLV
+6368 
-6379 PVTGTG
+6379 
-6385 EVVTSAHSLTAWTL
+6385 
-6399 ALVQDWLAEEAF
+6399 
-6411 AGSRLVFVTRGATT
+6411 
-6425 GQDVAAAAA
+6425 
-6434 WGLVRSAQTENP
+6434 
-6446 GAFQLVDLLD
+6446 
-6456 EGDAALPLARILG
+6456 
-6469 MDEPQVVVRG
+6469 
-6479 DELSAARLVPAHT
+6479 
-6492 SGAGQEWDPDGTVVI
+6492 
-6507 TGGTGGLGGLV
+6507 
-6518 ARHLVVGHGVRNL
+6518 
-6531 LLLSRRGPAAAGAA
+6531 
-6545 DLVAELAGHGAE
+6545 
-6557 ARVVACDAA
+6557 
-6566 DRSSVAD
+6566 
-6573 ALRTVSEDHPVRAV
+6573 
-6587 IHTAGV
+6587 
-6593 LGDGVIASLTP
+6593 
-6604 DRVDGVF
+6604 
-6611 DPKVDAAWH
+6611 
-6620 LHELTRDLDLTAFV
+6620 
-6634 VFSSMA
+6634 
-6640 GLSGAAGQGAYA
+6640 
-6652 AANAF
+6652 
-6657 LDALMRSRRAQGLPG
+6657 
-6672 LSLAWGP
+6672 
-6679 WERGDGMTAD
+6679 
-6689 IGEVDVQRMR
+6689 
-6699 RSGVL
+6699 
-6704 DLSAAQALA
+6704 
-6713 LFDASSAAGEPV
+6713 
-6725 LVPVRLDLGGPVEI
+6725 
-6739 PALFRGLVRRP
+6739 
-6750 VRRAAVA
+6750 
-6757 GAQQVD
+6757 
-6763 TIVRRLSGVVGQE
+6763 
-6776 RHAILL
+6776 
-6782 DVIRDH
+6782 
-6788 AAAVLNHKDLTALQP
+6788 
-6803 DARFQDLGFDSLI
+6803 
-6816 AVEFR
+6816 
-6821 NRLGTAVGLR
+6821 
-6831 LPAPLLFDYPTPAE
+6831 
-6845 LVEYLMPQLVT
+6845 
-6856 GGVEMGPSALLDQ
+6856 
-6869 LDGLAKLLDDMR
+6869 
-6881 VDDVV
+6881 
-6886 HKQVASR
+6886 
-6893 IEVLKTKWAAT
+6893 
-6904 QVPVAATGDL
+6904 
-6914 DFQSASDD
+6914 
-6922 DVFDYLDRELGLS
+6922 